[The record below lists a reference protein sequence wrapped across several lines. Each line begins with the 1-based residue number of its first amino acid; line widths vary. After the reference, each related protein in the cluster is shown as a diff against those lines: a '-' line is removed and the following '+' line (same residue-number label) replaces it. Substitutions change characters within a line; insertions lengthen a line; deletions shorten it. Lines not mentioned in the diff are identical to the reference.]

1 MRVWPSEKRPVEKR
15 QDGTSYTDLVTRALV
30 AAATGEKQGTA
41 AGTSVIETAASL
53 YARCFAMAS
62 ISPES
67 ERTRALRPTI
77 LANTVR
83 KMVTRG
89 ESTYLIRV
97 RDERV
102 KLAPCGSWD
111 TRGGDDPDEWQ
122 VQVDTYGL
130 TSSSNTK
137 LISYSEVLHFK
148 WSYDSTLPWVGV
160 GPDARAPVTGR
171 LHGALESSLAGEVSG
186 PQGSDI
192 PVPQSLDKGGDED
205 DAEADPMFDLTRD
218 IRGLRGSV
226 ALVET
231 AFAGFGEGRAESP
244 AKDWIVNRK
253 GPNPPDSLIE
263 PRQQSFERILA
274 SFGIPSPLFVR
285 TDATSRRE
293 ALREYLHSGL
303 QPVSGDHRGRCRP
316 KAGWTTR
323 DNQYGSTV
331 FKRSKWAGRGRF
343 NHW

>member
-1 MRVWPSEKRPVEKR
+1 
-15 QDGTSYTDLVTRALV
+15 
-30 AAATGEKQGTA
+30 
-41 AGTSVIETAASL
+41 
-53 YARCFAMAS
+53 MA
-62 ISPES
+62 
-67 ERTRALRPTI
+67 
-77 LANTVR
+77 
-83 KMVTRG
+83 
-89 ESTYLIRV
+89 
-97 RDERV
+97 
-102 KLAPCGSWD
+102 
-111 TRGGDDPDEWQ
+111 
-122 VQVDTYGL
+122 VQVDTYGP

-148 WSYDSTLPWVGV
+148 WSYDSALPWVGV

-192 PVPQSLDKGGDED
+192 PVPQSLEKGGDED

-263 PRQQSFERILA
+263 LRQQSFERILA
-274 SFGIPSPLFVR
+274 SFGIPSALFGR

-293 ALREYLHSGL
+293 AWREYLHSGL
-303 QPVSGDHRGRCRP
+303 HPLAEIIAEDVVLKLDGPNVTISMDRLFSSDLDGQGEVVSITGKWRCGSGEGRR
-316 KAGWTTR
+316 
-323 DNQYGSTV
+323 
-331 FKRSKWAGRGRF
+331 RF
-343 NHW
+343 PD